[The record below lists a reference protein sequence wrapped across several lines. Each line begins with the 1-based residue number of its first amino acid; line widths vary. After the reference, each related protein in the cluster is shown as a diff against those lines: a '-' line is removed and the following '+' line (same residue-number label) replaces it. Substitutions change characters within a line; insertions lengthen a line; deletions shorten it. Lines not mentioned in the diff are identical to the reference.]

1 MFDEEK
7 DRTVNEFMTQPAV
20 HFFEEDER
28 ALDVC

>member
-20 HFFEEDER
+20 HFEEDER